1 MYLESHLFRKLI
13 RVALPLA
20 LVVLVTTSCNKESVT
35 MPNPASGTSITD
47 MNLRRQIWDMGQK
60 VPSVGIYNRTMN
72 EILVFTS
79 AKDGSRSFSFTTAPA
94 DGINFA
100 TSNGGQWVWTED
112 GGMVVLTGPQAGLGA
127 GGGLISAGNTTLD
140 INIAVCF
147 AVGEDAL
154 GGGLFGPDMGEVA
167 GVIGI
172 SGDIDAL
179 MNGDFSEDED
189 PFQFFHGFAYY
200 FVYAD
205 QLSDTSYDVLN
216 WVEDLDQPEDELE
229 NFSFA
234 FIISFQNDGGIY
246 LSKEGSINVSGGTME
261 FNGQYYAVEGVGFF
275 DDTQEEDASYSVVN
289 GYGAM
294 GCQ

>member
-1 MYLESHLFRKLI
+1 
-13 RVALPLA
+13 
-20 LVVLVTTSCNKESVT
+20 
-35 MPNPASGTSITD
+35 MPNPASSTSITD
-47 MNLRRQIWDMGQK
+47 TKLKQQIWDMGQK
-60 VPSVGIYNRTMN
+60 LPSVGIYNRTMN
-72 EILVFTS
+72 EILVFRS
-79 AKDGSRSFSFTTAPA
+79 AKDGSRSFSFTTVPA

-100 TSNGGQWVWTED
+100 SSNGGQWVWTED
-112 GGMVVLTGPQAGLGA
+112 GGMVVLTEPQAGLGA
-127 GGGLISAGNTTLD
+127 GGGLVSAGNTTLD

-147 AVGEDAL
+147 SLGEDAL
-154 GGGLFGPDMGEVA
+154 GGGLFGPDMGDVA

-172 SGDIDAL
+172 SGDFDAL
-179 MNGDFSEDED
+179 QNGNFADGDD
-189 PFQFFHGFAYY
+189 PFQYFHGFAYY

-205 QLSDTSYDVLN
+205 QLSDTTYEVMN
-216 WVEDLDQPEDELE
+216 WVEDLDQPEEDLE

-246 LSKEGSINVSGGTME
+246 LSKDGGITVNGGTME

-275 DDTQEEDASYSVVN
+275 DGGDDEDASYSVVS